1 MLDKLADSTASQ
13 ESRLNQNKFGVAH
26 CQLPH
31 QGQTAALCWAP
42 GAAGKAWAWG
52 RGVGGDRG
60 GGEDGGQESALGGA
74 AGVDSSLLGLLLQ
87 A

>member
-1 MLDKLADSTASQ
+1 MLDELADSMASQ

-26 CQLPH
+26 CQLPR
-31 QGQTAALCWAP
+31 QGQMVALCWAP
-42 GAAGKAWAWG
+42 GAAGQAWAWG
-52 RGVGGDRG
+52 RGWGW
-60 GGEDGGQESALGGA
+60 GGQESTLGGA